1 MKIKEFINLWA
12 DGEHDDVDVYDN
24 VCEELGIAFCGGYTL
39 TEEGTEHFKDAL
51 ELEIDVIE
59 RDCIAI
65 VDVDDEEGI
74 WQKKLKKA
82 KEFFYSIAGYCNDEN
97 FEKWFVEA

>member
-1 MKIKEFINLWA
+1 MKVSEFVKLWS
-12 DGEHDDVDVYDN
+12 DGSHNDIDVYDN
-24 VCEELGIAFCGGYTL
+24 VCEEIAIAYCGGYTL

-51 ELEIDVIE
+51 EMEIDVIE

-82 KEFFYSIAGYCNDEN
+82 KEFFYSIAGYCSDNN
-97 FEKWFVEA
+97 FDKWFVEA